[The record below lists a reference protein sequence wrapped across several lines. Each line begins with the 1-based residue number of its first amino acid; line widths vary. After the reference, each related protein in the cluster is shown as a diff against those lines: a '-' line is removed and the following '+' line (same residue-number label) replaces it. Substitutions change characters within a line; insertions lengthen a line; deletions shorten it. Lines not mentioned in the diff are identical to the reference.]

1 MEGRASRHYKHFID
15 TFIFYQSLFN
25 NSGNLS
31 DILELPYPMYRD
43 IILAQVKEKER
54 EEEQL
59 NKIMKKNKIKR

>member
-1 MEGRASRHYKHFID
+1 
-15 TFIFYQSLFN
+15 LFN